1 MKSTSQPADISFGS
15 ITLLFRTNP
24 QKIILECVQIFSY
37 NLKKQNHNF
46 LLLAVIS
53 KKVLGWK
60 QPKDPTT
67 ATDVVNCKISIQ

>member
-37 NLKKQNHNF
+37 KYDDYGNWIEKVEF
-46 LLLAVIS
+46 AVE
-53 KKVLGWK
+53 KGEVYPVLIIDRIYEYYK
-60 QPKDPTT
+60 
-67 ATDVVNCKISIQ
+67 